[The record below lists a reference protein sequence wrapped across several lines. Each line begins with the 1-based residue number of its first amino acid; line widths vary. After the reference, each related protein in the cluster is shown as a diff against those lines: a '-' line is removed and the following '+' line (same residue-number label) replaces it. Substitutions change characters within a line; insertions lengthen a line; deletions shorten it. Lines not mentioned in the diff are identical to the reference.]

1 VGVERDH
8 AAVRA
13 YHRLLVWDLTK
24 RPWLTRSAERLLD
37 PVLGKSF
44 VVYADKPA
52 AAGRGAGSAGGAS
65 GASPSA
71 WERTAAAR

>member
-1 VGVERDH
+1 VDTDS
-8 AAVRA
+8 ALVRA

-24 RPWLTRSAERLLD
+24 RPWITRTAERLLD
-37 PVLGKSF
+37 PLFGKSF

-52 AAGRGAGSAGGAS
+52 AQAEHSLAAGG
-65 GASPSA
+65 GAPSA